1 MCSLPNGIRT
11 GPVTNDVVA
20 DSRDQ
25 PHKRAQSTNAGT
37 VTTTHGLPTRIARNA
52 RADPVPST
60 CEAAQPP
67 RPLTIAC
74 RRRLTASAS
83 LQLSAAPDAWRSASK
98 IPQPPQENLSDKEYN
113 PPDRE
118 LPTLAKAHSCKE
130 KVMTVYER
138 TVAKI
143 QQLPE
148 PLLQEVSDFIDFLLV
163 KQDQT
168 QWELWTH

>member
-1 MCSLPNGIRT
+1 MVASGSRKQTQDSRGGGSGGKTCSLPNGIRT

-25 PHKRAQSTNAGT
+25 PNKRAHSTNAGT

-74 RRRLTASAS
+74 SR
-83 LQLSAAPDAWRSASK
+83 QGKP
-98 IPQPPQENLSDKEYN
+98 E
-113 PPDRE
+113 
-118 LPTLAKAHSCKE
+118 TLA
-130 KVMTVYER
+130 MGD
-138 TVAKI
+138 I
-143 QQLPE
+143 P
-148 PLLQEVSDFIDFLLV
+148 
-163 KQDQT
+163 
-168 QWELWTH
+168 